1 MQSNLVYVP
10 FISLGMELLSMEIL
24 LQCSLPALDPA
35 TVSCAVWIAKT
46 SSNVSSYVDLLHKII
61 SYQIFSRNGLECSE
75 ACKANCYD
83 TANFDIILLIL
94 LVCTIANITGYR
106 SYLVWTCMC
115 NQSLFQL
122 SYLFSRN
129 VVHMYR

>member
-1 MQSNLVYVP
+1 MQRNLVYVP

-24 LQCSLPALDPA
+24 LQCILPALDPA

-46 SSNVSSYVDLLHKII
+46 SSNVSSYLNFLTTLHKII
-61 SYQIFSRNGLECSE
+61 SYQIFFRNSLECSE
-75 ACKANCYD
+75 ACKNFKANYYD

-94 LVCTIANITGYR
+94 LVCTIAFANITGYR

-122 SYLFSRN
+122 
-129 VVHMYR
+129 